1 MINKINL
8 PNVKINLD
16 EYIADLQRFNGNVVI
31 QTLFV
36 RGTHG
41 NDVLNNTS
49 DEEIESWLQ
58 HLKKINPRKT
68 MIYVIDRE
76 TPEKNLE
83 KISGAELS
91 LIANKVKALDL
102 DVEYYE

>member
-1 MINKINL
+1 
-8 PNVKINLD
+8 
-16 EYIADLQRFNGNVVI
+16 
-31 QTLFV
+31 
-36 RGTHG
+36 
-41 NDVLNNTS
+41 
-49 DEEIESWLQ
+49 
-58 HLKKINPRKT
+58 